1 MLMRVLPAAA
11 IATLAAACGYD
22 PGAPLIPVPD
32 RGRVEVDPASV
43 PATTADGFPN
53 VLADTVTFREDTR
66 TSAEIA
72 ATEDALAAR
81 GSAVGADAAGATAE
95 ASEAELLRRRAATH
109 AAEAEAQIEASGRI
123 NRP

>member
-1 MLMRVLPAAA
+1 MLLPAV
-11 IATLAAACGYD
+11 IALVAAACGYD

-53 VLADTVTFREDTR
+53 VLADTVTFQEDTR

-81 GSAVGADAAGATAE
+81 GSAAGVAAASATAE
-95 ASEAELLRRRAATH
+95 ASEAELLRRRAAIH
-109 AAEAEAQIEASGRI
+109 AAEAEAEIEASGRV